1 MRGFLPR
8 DVRAAVGFALGGGQA
23 LHLHTLGC
31 GTTSPGV
38 FRQAVGNGQWIAH
51 LFDQDTARLVK
62 TAKELGVRKIVVDR
76 PGEPAQHVDLCGL
89 PLARALAGCENRGE
103 LPGAPTA
110 PPTVELV
117 ELVELVEFEAEYQ
130 QHPPEPPPE
139 PPAAPPDDEPRF
151 GNLPSLFHPPRRHG
165 Q

>member
-8 DVRAAVGFALGGGQA
+8 DVRAAVGYALAGNQA
-23 LHLHTLGC
+23 LHLHNVGV
-31 GTTSPGV
+31 GDRSPGV

-51 LFDQDTARLVK
+51 LFDQDAARLIR

-89 PLARALAGCENRGE
+89 PLARALAQCDNRGE
-103 LPGAPTA
+103 LPTQPGEPVA
-110 PPTVELV
+110 
-117 ELVELVEFEAEYQ
+117 FEAEYQ
-130 QHPPEPPPE
+130 QERPAPPPE
-139 PPAAPPDDEPRF
+139 PPAAPPDDELRF

-165 Q
+165 P